1 MLELNF
7 NPFPLLETERILLRQ
22 LTVEDADEM
31 FFLRSDES
39 VIQYLNKEPAKTKTE
54 AEEFITRI
62 NKSID
67 GNEAIMWTIALK
79 ENPSFC
85 IGNICY
91 WNIRKEHYRAE
102 IGYVLH
108 PDYWRKGIMKE
119 VITKVIDYGFSSM
132 HLHSIDAVIN
142 PDNEA
147 SSALLESL
155 GFTKEANFKED
166 FFFRGK
172 FWDTMVYSLL
182 NKS

>member
-67 GNEAIMWTIALK
+67 GNEAIMWTID
-79 ENPSFC
+79 
-85 IGNICY
+85 
-91 WNIRKEHYRAE
+91 RKSTR
-102 IGYVLH
+102 LN
-108 PDYWRKGIMKE
+108 
-119 VITKVIDYGFSSM
+119 SS
-132 HLHSIDAVIN
+132 HLRLSRM
-142 PDNEA
+142 P
-147 SSALLESL
+147 SSA
-155 GFTKEANFKED
+155 
-166 FFFRGK
+166 
-172 FWDTMVYSLL
+172 
-182 NKS
+182 